1 MKCRQCGREVQ
12 PDARFCSNCGESLYD
27 GSGDTTTVLPVITDE
42 REGELSE
49 ADLEASRGLSAGD
62 ALLVINRGGSGSS
75 RILIDTDSTTVGRHP
90 QSDIF
95 LDDITVSRHHAKF
108 VREQGQIYLE
118 DLGSLNG
125 TYLNRK
131 LVDERVQLQ
140 AGDEIQIGKYR
151 ATITMGE
158 PGQH

>member
-1 MKCRQCGREVQ
+1 MNCRQCGREAQ
-12 PDARFCSNCGESLYD
+12 PDARFCSNCGEALYD
-27 GSGDTTTVLPVITDE
+27 GSGDTTTVLPVISDE

-49 ADLEASRGLSAGD
+49 ADLEASRGLAAGD

-75 RILIDTDSTTVGRHP
+75 RILIDSDATTVGRHP

-108 VREQGQIYLE
+108 VRALGQIFLE

-125 TYLNRK
+125 TYVNRN